1 MTPQITI
8 FLTDGVEVLQ
18 TDKKH
23 WENLIPYL
31 DESLCTLNNE
41 LNEEHFRL
49 ILEILVERIFA
60 ITFEVID
67 KNVEVS
73 VFVTYSIV

>member
-1 MTPQITI
+1 MTPDITK
-8 FLTDGVEVLQ
+8 FLTDGVEALQ

-23 WENLIPYL
+23 WENLIPHL
-31 DESLCTLNNE
+31 DDSLCTLNNE

-49 ILEILVERIFA
+49 ILEILVERMFT
-60 ITFEVID
+60 ITFDVID

-73 VFVTYSIV
+73 VVLVTY